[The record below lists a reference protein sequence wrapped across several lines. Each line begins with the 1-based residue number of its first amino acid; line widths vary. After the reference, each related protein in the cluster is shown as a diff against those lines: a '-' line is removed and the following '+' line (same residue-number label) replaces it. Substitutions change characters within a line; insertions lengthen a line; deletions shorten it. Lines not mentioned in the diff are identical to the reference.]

1 MTIYSMTG
9 YGKGEADG
17 ANYSVTCEIKTVN
30 NRFKDFRFKMG
41 SLFNSKEM
49 ELKKKLESD
58 FKRGSFD
65 IYINYKRK
73 DVEAGFSHL
82 DAVKIKN
89 YLEKIKEIV
98 RSADIPLEIKPTD
111 FLRSEF
117 YLERDEEIE
126 EELYGLL
133 ASSFGDAVKEL
144 KQVREVEGNKL
155 LGVIQA
161 SLNIYEDH
169 YQKIIAQKNT
179 YQEMVR
185 EKLGKKFKEEL
196 KDVKVDENR
205 FLQEVIYY
213 LEKLDIDEEIS
224 RIEIHLSKMK
234 KLLKDGGDVGKQM
247 DFLLQEFG
255 RETNT
260 IGSKAQRNE
269 ISEAVVQMK
278 VQLEKIREQALNIE

>member
-1 MTIYSMTG
+1 MSIYSMTG
-9 YGKGEADG
+9 YGKGEASG
-17 ANYSVTCEIKTVN
+17 TNYTVTCEIKTVN

-49 ELKKKLESD
+49 ELKKKLESE

-82 DAVKIKN
+82 DSIKIKN
-89 YLEKIKEIV
+89 YLEKIKEV
-98 RSADIPLEIKPTD
+98 TKLSGIPLEIKPTD

-126 EELYGLL
+126 GELYLL
-133 ASSFGDAVKEL
+133 LESCFNDAVKEL
-144 KQVREVEGNKL
+144 KSVREVEGNKL
-155 LGVIQA
+155 LDVMM
-161 SLNIYEDH
+161 SCLNIYQTH
-169 YQKIIAQKNT
+169 YQSIIAQKNT
-179 YQEMVR
+179 YQTVVR
-185 EKLGKKFKEEL
+185 EKLEKRFKEEF
-196 KDVKVDENR
+196 KDVKMDETR
-205 FLQEVIYY
+205 FMQEVVYY

-269 ISEAVVQMK
+269 ISESVVQMK
-278 VQLEKIREQALNIE
+278 VQLEKIREQALNVE

>member
-49 ELKKKLESD
+49 ELKKKLEND

-73 DVEAGFSHL
+73 DAEAGFSHL

-98 RSADIPLEIKPTD
+98 RTSEIPLEIKPTD

-133 ASSFGDAVKEL
+133 ESSFGDAVKEL

-161 SLNIYEDH
+161 SLKIYEEH
-169 YQKIIAQKNT
+169 CQKIIAQKNT

>member
-1 MTIYSMTG
+1 MKIYSMTG
-9 YGKGEADG
+9 YGKGEAIG
-17 ANYSVTCEIKTVN
+17 PNYSVTCEIKTVN

-49 ELKKKLESD
+49 ELKKKLEGD

-73 DVEAGFSHL
+73 DAEAGFSHL
-82 DAVKIKN
+82 DSVKIKN

-98 RSADIPLEIKPTD
+98 RNSEIPLEIKPTD

-126 EELYGLL
+126 EELYALL
-133 ASSFGDAVKEL
+133 ESSFNDAIKEL
-144 KQVREVEGNKL
+144 KSVREVEGEKL
-155 LGVIQA
+155 LAVIQT
-161 SLNIYEDH
+161 SLKTYEDH
-169 YQKIIAQKNT
+169 YHKIIAQKNT

-260 IGSKAQRNE
+260 IGSKAQKNE